1 MKILRARVIEG
12 SLPMPES
19 LRAENPGMTDTNY
32 ELICPY
38 NKENFRK
45 LIDIGRKAYLDGS
58 LSKMEILAW
67 DGGAANH
74 DGVRFLWSFRPDKY
88 NFERIPS
95 AVYNF
100 LSNANV
106 QTPIKLTGQAKD
118 DYDSTWR
125 QLQFGVSLGIYE
137 SYLNKKPSLDDQLK
151 VASAKAPKANPEPA
165 PPAPER

>member
-1 MKILRARVIEG
+1 MKILRTRVIEG
-12 SLPMPES
+12 ALPMPEA
-19 LRAENPGMTDTNY
+19 LRASNPGMTENNY

-45 LIDIGRKAYLDGS
+45 LLDLGLKAHQDGS

-74 DGVRFLWSFRPDKY
+74 DGVRFLWSFRPDQY

-100 LSNANV
+100 LSNANI

-125 QLQFGVSLGIYE
+125 RLQFGVSLSVYE
-137 SYLNKKPSLDDQLK
+137 SYLNKRPSLDDQVRAAGAK
-151 VASAKAPKANPEPA
+151 TPEASLEPVQA
-165 PPAPER
+165 GPER

>member
-12 SLPMPES
+12 ALSVPEA
-19 LRAENPGMTDTNY
+19 LRAQNPGMTETNY

-45 LIDIGRKAYLDGS
+45 LLDLGQKAYRNGS

-74 DGVRFLWSFRPDKY
+74 DGVRFLWSFRPDQY
-88 NFERIPS
+88 NFERIPPP
-95 AVYNF
+95 VYSF

-106 QTPIKLTGQAKD
+106 QTPIKLTGQAKN

-125 QLQFGVSLGIYE
+125 QLQFGVSLSVYE
-137 SYLNKKPSLDDQLK
+137 SYMNKKPSLDDQVK
-151 VASAKAPKANPEPA
+151 AAGAKTPKANPEPVQCG
-165 PPAPER
+165 PER

>member
-12 SLPMPES
+12 ALPMPEA
-19 LRAENPGMTDTNY
+19 LRAQTPGMTENNY

-45 LIDIGRKAYLDGS
+45 LLDLGQRAYRDGS

-74 DGVRFLWSFRPDKY
+74 DGVRFLWSFRPDQY

-95 AVYNF
+95 SVYNF
-100 LSNANV
+100 LSNANI
-106 QTPIKLTGQAKD
+106 QTPIKLDGQAKD

-125 QLQFGVSLGIYE
+125 RLQFGVSLSVYE
-137 SYLNKKPSLDDQLK
+137 SYLNKRPSLDDH
-151 VASAKAPKANPEPA
+151 VRAFGAKSPKASPEPVQGG
-165 PPAPER
+165 PER

>member
-12 SLPMPES
+12 ALPMPEA
-19 LRAENPGMTDTNY
+19 LRVQNPGMTENNY

-38 NKENFRK
+38 SKENFRK
-45 LIDIGRKAYLDGS
+45 LLDIGQRAYRDGN

-74 DGVRFLWSFRPDKY
+74 DGVRFLWSFRPDQY

-95 AVYNF
+95 SVYNF

-106 QTPIKLTGQAKD
+106 QVPIKLTGQAKN

-125 QLQFGVSLGIYE
+125 QMQYGVSLSVYE
-137 SYLNKKPSLDDQLK
+137 SYMSKKPALDDQVKAAGAK
-151 VASAKAPKANPEPA
+151 VQKATPEPVQTC
-165 PPAPER
+165 PER

>member
-1 MKILRARVIEG
+1 MKILRTRVIEG
-12 SLPMPES
+12 ALPMPEA
-19 LRAENPGMTDTNY
+19 LRASNPGMTENNY

-45 LIDIGRKAYLDGS
+45 LLDLGLKAYRDGS

-74 DGVRFLWSFRPDKY
+74 DGVRFLWSFRPDQY

-100 LSNANV
+100 LSNANI

-125 QLQFGVSLGIYE
+125 RLQFGVSLSVYE
-137 SYLNKKPSLDDQLK
+137 SYLNKRPSLDDQVRAAGAK
-151 VASAKAPKANPEPA
+151 TPEASLEPVQA
-165 PPAPER
+165 GPER

>member
-12 SLPMPES
+12 ALPMLEA
-19 LRAENPGMTDTNY
+19 LRAQNPGMTENNY

-45 LIDIGRKAYLDGS
+45 LLDLGQRAYRDGS

-74 DGVRFLWSFRPDKY
+74 DGVRFLWSFRPDQY

-100 LSNANV
+100 LSNANI

-125 QLQFGVSLGIYE
+125 RLQFGVSLSVYE
-137 SYLNKKPSLDDQLK
+137 SYLNKRPSLDDQVRAAGAK
-151 VASAKAPKANPEPA
+151 TPEASLEPVQA
-165 PPAPER
+165 GPER

>member
-12 SLPMPES
+12 SLPIPEA
-19 LRAENPGMTDTNY
+19 LRVQNPGMTETNY

-45 LIDIGRKAYLDGS
+45 LLDIGQRAHQDGN

-74 DGVRFLWSFRPDKY
+74 DGIRFLWSFRPDQY
-88 NFERIPS
+88 NFERIPPS
-95 AVYNF
+95 VYNF

-106 QTPIKLTGQAKD
+106 QTPHQAD
-118 DYDSTWR
+118 R
-125 QLQFGVSLGIYE
+125 PG
-137 SYLNKKPSLDDQLK
+137 
-151 VASAKAPKANPEPA
+151 
-165 PPAPER
+165 

>member
-12 SLPMPES
+12 SLSIPEA
-19 LRAENPGMTDTNY
+19 LRSQTPGMTETNY

-45 LIDIGRKAYLDGS
+45 LLDLGQKAYRNGS

-74 DGVRFLWSFRPDKY
+74 DGVRFLWSFRPDQY

-125 QLQFGVSLGIYE
+125 QLQFGISLGVYE
-137 SYLNKKPSLDDQLK
+137 SYLSKKPSLDDQVK
-151 VASAKAPKANPEPA
+151 TAGAKAPKANLEPVQTG
-165 PPAPER
+165 PER

>member
-12 SLPMPES
+12 SLFIPEA
-19 LRAENPGMTDTNY
+19 LRSQTPGMTETNY

-45 LIDIGRKAYLDGS
+45 LLDLGQKAYRNGT

-74 DGVRFLWSFRPDKY
+74 DGVRFLWSFRPDQY
-88 NFERIPS
+88 NFERIPPS
-95 AVYNF
+95 IYSF
-100 LSNANV
+100 LGNANV

-125 QLQFGVSLGIYE
+125 QLQFGISLGVYE
-137 SYLNKKPSLDDQLK
+137 SYLSKKPSLDDQVK
-151 VASAKAPKANPEPA
+151 AAGAKAPKANLEPVQTG
-165 PPAPER
+165 PER